1 MLRKLKD
8 VFNNLLVLIARKED
22 SSRKI
27 YHELNRISYKD
38 SAEFIYDNISTA
50 LLFTNI
56 QKFWTYSFKELN
68 PEGIIME
75 FGVFSGYSIN
85 FFSTLLKEKKDLR
98 RIYGFDSFEGLS
110 EAWGGTTLG
119 KGYFDIKGVLPK
131 VNDNVDLV
139 KGWINDTFPKFLFEN
154 KIDEKNIAFMHLDV
168 DTYTPTKFVLEL
180 AQKYFFKG
188 TIIVFDE
195 LLGYPGWREHEFK
208 ALTEVIDRYWN
219 YEFIAFCEVQRKD
232 FTSDHIR
239 ATIRITNKK

>member
-8 VFNNLLVLIARKED
+8 AINNLLVLIVRKKD

-27 YHELNRISYKD
+27 YHELNRISYID
-38 SAEFIYDNISTA
+38 SAEFIYSKIGSA

-56 QKFWTYSFKELN
+56 QKFWTYSFKDIKS
-68 PEGIIME
+68 EGLIME
-75 FGVFSGYSIN
+75 FGVFSGNSIN
-85 FFSTLLKEKKDLR
+85 FFSTLLKEKNDIRK
-98 RIYGFDSFEGLS
+98 IYGFDSFEGLS

-119 KGYFDIKGVLPK
+119 KGYFDVNGVLPR
-131 VNDNVDLV
+131 VNDNVELV
-139 KGWINDTFPKFLFEN
+139 KGWVNVTFPDFLLEN
-154 KIDEKNIAFMHLDV
+154 KLDEKKIAFMHLDV
-168 DTYTPTKFVLEL
+168 DTYTPTKLVLEL
-180 AQKYFFKG
+180 AQRYFLNG

-208 ALTEVIDRYWN
+208 ALREAIDQHWN

-239 ATIRITNKK
+239 AAIRITNKK

>member
-8 VFNNLLVLIARKED
+8 IFNNLIVLIARKED

-27 YHELNRISYKD
+27 YHELDRISYRD
-38 SAEFIYDNISTA
+38 SAEFIYSKVGAA

-56 QKFWTYSFKELN
+56 HKFWIYSFKEILS
-68 PEGIIME
+68 EGMIME

-85 FFSTLLKEKKDLR
+85 FFSTLLIEKHDKR
-98 RIYGFDSFEGLS
+98 RISGFDSFEGLS
-110 EAWGGTTLG
+110 EAWGGTLLG
-119 KGYFDIKGVLPK
+119 KGHFDVKGVLPK

-139 KGWINDTFPKFLFEN
+139 KGWINDTFPEFIIGN
-154 KIDEKNIAFMHLDV
+154 KLEEKKIAFMHLDF
-168 DTYTPTKFVLEL
+168 DTYTPTKLVLEL
-180 AQKYFFKG
+180 AQKYFVKG

-208 ALTEVIDRYWN
+208 ALSETIDPFWD

-232 FTSDHIR
+232 YTSDHIR
-239 ATIRITNKK
+239 ATIRITNQK